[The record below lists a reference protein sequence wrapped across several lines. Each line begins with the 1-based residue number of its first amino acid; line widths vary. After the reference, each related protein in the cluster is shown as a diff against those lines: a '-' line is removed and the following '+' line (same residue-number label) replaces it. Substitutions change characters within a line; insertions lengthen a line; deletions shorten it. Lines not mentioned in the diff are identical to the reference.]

1 MLIHIAP
8 RLYATEPSELID
20 IKIPEINL
28 HLTASNDL
36 MLCRPYRNR
45 VYLVACLK
53 GKYGHEGFIIRSPK
67 PLHKFSVHTSWNVI
81 DQGFAEHVVNYTVDE
96 DFDIENGMI
105 SDNRPR
111 MEVRQILDKEIFTM
125 SNVVDEVV
133 GHYLK
138 KRCEDR
144 FVSNTPR
151 YAYNS
156 NRHWNHQPP
165 LEQVFDVIK
174 M

>member
-8 RLYATEPSELID
+8 RLYATEPSELVD

-28 HLTASNDL
+28 HLTAPDDL
-36 MLCRPYRNR
+36 MLCRPYRNK

-53 GKYGHEGFIIRSPK
+53 GKYGHEGLIIRSPK
-67 PLHKFSVHTSWNVI
+67 LLHKFSVHTRWNI
-81 DQGFAEHVVNYTVDE
+81 IGQGFAEHIVNYTVDE
-96 DFDIENGMI
+96 NFDIENGMI

-111 MEVRQILDKEIFTM
+111 MEVRKTLNEEIFIKT
-125 SNVVDEVV
+125 NGVDEIV
-133 GHYLK
+133 GQYLK

-151 YAYNS
+151 SAYFC

-165 LEQVFDVIK
+165 LEQVFDVINT
-174 M
+174 